1 MAQTWPD
8 QGSGPGHS
16 PRSAGNIFL
25 VGLMGAGKTSI
36 GRLLAKRLGKTFVD
50 SDHEIERVT
59 GVRIPVIF
67 EIEGESGFRARE
79 ERMLAGLVEGADVV
93 LATGGGVVLSPQ
105 NRRLLA
111 ENGIVVYL
119 RAAVR
124 DLWARTRHDR
134 NRPLL
139 RTGEP
144 LAVLEQLYADR
155 DPLYREVAHII
166 VDTGDQSLG
175 SLVHKL
181 ERKLEQFE
189 AAARRSDSPAP
200 TG

>member
-111 ENGIVVYL
+111 
-119 RAAVR
+119 
-124 DLWARTRHDR
+124 
-134 NRPLL
+134 
-139 RTGEP
+139 
-144 LAVLEQLYADR
+144 
-155 DPLYREVAHII
+155 
-166 VDTGDQSLG
+166 
-175 SLVHKL
+175 
-181 ERKLEQFE
+181 
-189 AAARRSDSPAP
+189 
-200 TG
+200 